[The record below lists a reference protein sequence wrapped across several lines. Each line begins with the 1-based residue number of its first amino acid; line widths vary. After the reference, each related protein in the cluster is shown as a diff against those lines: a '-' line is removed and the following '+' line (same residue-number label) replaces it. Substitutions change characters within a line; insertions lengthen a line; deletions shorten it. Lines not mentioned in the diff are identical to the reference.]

1 MLGVDNCPLGVAEHV
16 NSKVDGTSTVAG
28 RGDGCCMCAWY
39 RTAALIQ
46 KTECSCKS
54 CHLCCWVSA
63 AGDHLQ
69 LPPTVLSDAAAKAGL
84 ACTLFE
90 RLQHSLGEAACSML
104 TVQYRM
110 HSHIMDW
117 SSQELYEVG
126 GAVPWASG
134 QSVPWA
140 STCDGPVCAMGQYV

>member
-1 MLGVDNCPLGVAEHV
+1 V
-16 NSKVDGTSTVAG
+16 
-28 RGDGCCMCAWY
+28 
-39 RTAALIQ
+39 
-46 KTECSCKS
+46 
-54 CHLCCWVSA
+54 CCWISA

-90 RLQHSLGEAACSML
+90 RLQHSLGEAASCML
-104 TVQYRM
+104 TMQYRM

-126 GAVPWASG
+126 GA
-134 QSVPWA
+134 
-140 STCDGPVCAMGQYV
+140 CA